1 MYGKFKQPGC
11 ERLMK
16 KLKHLYLNFIMTFSC
31 KLNCTYCT
39 IPLELRRN
47 VEFLGNDKIKLS
59 LFQAVKFFKD
69 NDYDLLTISITGD
82 ELENIPNFLERL
94 QEILAYMD
102 KTLVGIPAEKVQLKM
117 HTNLNAKEDFYL
129 EQFDM
134 LEDAK
139 RFCRPE
145 FETVYQA
152 MYHKPKREGKLNFIR
167 EQTSR
172 IGIDYLS
179 SIGLRNEDDRSA
191 VKHLYSNLVF
201 NFDDMPK
208 TKKLTDR
215 EMLYIIVATDS
226 GITNGCGFEMSD
238 NLFKLQDRDFC
249 STCPHETCVM
259 LDDLNKL

>member
-1 MYGKFKQPGC
+1 
-11 ERLMK
+11 MK
-16 KLKHLYLNFIMTFSC
+16 KLKHMYVNFVMTFSC

-39 IPLELRRN
+39 IPLELRRS
-47 VEFLGNDKIKLS
+47 VEFLKNDKIKLA
-59 LFQAVKFFKD
+59 LFQSIKFFKD
-69 NDYDLLTISITGD
+69 NDYDLLTVSITGD
-82 ELENIPNFLERL
+82 ELENIPDFLERL
-94 QEILAYMD
+94 RELLAYME
-102 KTLVGIPAEKVQLKM
+102 KLVKDIPPENFQLKM
-117 HTNLNAKEDFYL
+117 HTNLNAKEEFYV

-167 EQTSR
+167 EQTTR
-172 IGIDYLS
+172 IGIDYVS
-179 SIGLRNEDDRSA
+179 SIGLRNEEDRSTA
-191 VKHLYSNLVF
+191 EHLYSNLVF
-201 NFDDMPK
+201 NFSDMPK

-226 GITNGCGFEMSD
+226 GITNGCGYIIPD
-238 NLFKLQDRDFC
+238 NLFKLQDKDFC
-249 STCPHETCVM
+249 SDCPNETCVM